1 MGIIPGCSCR
11 GCNEIDALSLARIKL
26 KNKLFFKL
34 KLFLSSGAPKWDLKE
49 ETEEF
54 WRESAR
60 DEIQKR
66 IEQTQNINMSKAKNT
81 VLLIGDGMGIT
92 TMTAG
97 RILIDGE
104 DHMTQ
109 EDYPR
114 LSKFHKIHVI

>member
-1 MGIIPGCSCR
+1 ML
-11 GCNEIDALSLARIKL
+11 ALSLNHYDFKCSFEHYVKHKRFTQCIL
-26 KNKLFFKL
+26 KYESYF
-34 KLFLSSGAPKWDLKE
+34 SSGVAKWDLKE
-49 ETEEF
+49 ETEEY

-66 IEQTQNINMSKAKNT
+66 IEQSQNINMSKAKNT

-104 DHMTQ
+104 NHMTQ
-109 EDYPR
+109 EDYRKCIRTNKSLKGP
-114 LSKFHKIHVI
+114 

>member
-1 MGIIPGCSCR
+1 MII
-11 GCNEIDALSLARIKL
+11 I
-26 KNKLFFKL
+26 LFMLNNTHF
-34 KLFLSSGAPKWDLKE
+34 SSGVTKWDLKE

-66 IEQTQNINMSKAKNT
+66 IKQSQNINMSKAKNT

-109 EDYPR
+109 EDYQNA
-114 LSKFHKIHVI
+114 

>member
-1 MGIIPGCSCR
+1 MLRFSEKLGHLPRPSVSR
-11 GCNEIDALSLARIKL
+11 HFWWLAFIDQPVAR
-26 KNKLFFKL
+26 
-34 KLFLSSGAPKWDLKE
+34 WDLKE

-66 IEQTQNINMSKAKNT
+66 IEQSQNINMSKAKNT

-104 DHMTQ
+104 NHMTQ
-109 EDYPR
+109 EDYQNDVFKGP
-114 LSKFHKIHVI
+114 

>member
-1 MGIIPGCSCR
+1 MVVKNWCLISV
-11 GCNEIDALSLARIKL
+11 DALY
-26 KNKLFFKL
+26 
-34 KLFLSSGAPKWDLKE
+34 LSSGVARWDLKE

-66 IEQTQNINMSKAKNT
+66 IEQSQNINMSKAKNT

-104 DHMTQ
+104 NHMTQ
-109 EDYPR
+109 EDYQNDV
-114 LSKFHKIHVI
+114 F

>member
-1 MGIIPGCSCR
+1 MII
-11 GCNEIDALSLARIKL
+11 ILFIL
-26 KNKLFFKL
+26 NKTY
-34 KLFLSSGAPKWDLKE
+34 LSSGVTKWDLKE

-66 IEQTQNINMSKAKNT
+66 IKQSQNINMSKAKNT

-104 DHMTQ
+104 NHMTQ
-109 EDYPR
+109 EDYQN
-114 LSKFHKIHVI
+114 V

>member
-1 MGIIPGCSCR
+1 M
-11 GCNEIDALSLARIKL
+11 AR
-26 KNKLFFKL
+26 
-34 KLFLSSGAPKWDLKE
+34 WDLKE

-66 IEQTQNINMSKAKNT
+66 IEQSQNINMSKAKST

-104 DHMTQ
+104 NHMTQ
-109 EDYPR
+109 EEYQNDAWALKCLR
-114 LSKFHKIHVI
+114 IIKGLKCCILKFIRIKMHKAHKFT

>member
-1 MGIIPGCSCR
+1 MII
-11 GCNEIDALSLARIKL
+11 ILFIL
-26 KNKLFFKL
+26 NKTY
-34 KLFLSSGAPKWDLKE
+34 LSSGVTKWDLKE

-66 IEQTQNINMSKAKNT
+66 IKQSQNINMSKAKNT

-104 DHMTQ
+104 NHMTQ
-109 EDYPR
+109 EDYQNA
-114 LSKFHKIHVI
+114 